1 MHPETPENFGAAT
14 ETSPVEMTTLNL
26 LAAAPAPQP
35 GKRRPSVKRLLQGDG
50 VNLIAFTF
58 TPGQFLPNHNSAH
71 PITVQ
76 CLSGTL
82 DFGCGE
88 ETVRM
93 SPGVVLH
100 LREKVMHRVDCP
112 ADADSPAILLLSMLT
127 GERHD

>member
-1 MHPETPENFGAAT
+1 MDTNTPDSFGTAT
-14 ETSPVEMTTLNL
+14 EHPPAEMTTLNL
-26 LAAAPAPQP
+26 LDDAPAPRP
-35 GKRRPSVKRLLQGDG
+35 DKRRPSVKRLLRGDG
-50 VNLIAFTF
+50 ANLIAFTF
-58 TPGQFLPNHNSAH
+58 TPGQFLPDHKSAH

-100 LREKVMHRVDCP
+100 LREHVVHRVDCP
-112 ADADSPAILLLSMLT
+112 EDAEGPAILLLSMLT
-127 GERHD
+127 GERHA